1 MAEINSNSNVLSND
15 VQIKGSIQ
23 FKDELVF
30 DGKLEGE
37 ITTEGRLTLGQ
48 NAVING
54 EILAGSVIVFGRVI
68 GNITASER
76 CELKSNAHLEGDLQ
90 TARLQIEEG
99 ATFVGKSQVTP
110 NRQVFSKPEVFRPE
124 KGQQEP
130 QAKAR

>member
-1 MAEINSNSNVLSND
+1 MADIISKSNALSSD
-15 VQIKGSIQ
+15 VQVNGSIV

-37 ITTEGRLTLGQ
+37 ITSEGRLTLGQ

-68 GNITASER
+68 GNITASDR
-76 CELKSNAHLEGDLQ
+76 CELKSNAHLEGDLK

-99 ATFVGKSQVTP
+99 ATFVGKSEVTP
-110 NRQVFSKPEVFRPE
+110 NRQVFNKPEVFRPE
-124 KGQQEP
+124 KNQPEQ
-130 QAKAR
+130 QAKAH